1 MNKTPSIMQYLV
13 DLVANSKLKEARDG
27 GDKDFIARQE
37 KYFKDLSESEVKFS
51 PPVKSTFTNGKWQ
64 TSMSSPKRGFQISK
78 LTYNTGTLKALTKA
92 VAQAMARK
100 DSLDHATVPGIY
112 LVEENDQIHLLIER
126 DSNIF
131 DALKMT
137 GYEFPADSFKTSLYD
152 VREEE
157 LKADG
162 YVDIDHSVVSGRLFV
177 SYIRRDED
185 EEQNHHT
192 DPQDIYQEDEYHLT
206 AEEEERQK
214 QSMALAQNEN
224 NAAETTPAN
233 SEDQQ
238 KANETGH
245 PVNGVWPEQDG
256 ENADHTDPQN
266 VDESLDAQN
275 REEVA
280 HQDEIPTEENTNPEI
295 PTEENTAPENETTGK
310 NDRKKK

>member
-27 GDKDFIARQE
+27 GDKDFVARQE

-162 YVDIDHSVVSGRLFV
+162 YVDIDHSVVSGRLFI

-185 EEQNHHT
+185 ENKADT
-192 DPQDIYQEDEYHLT
+192 NPQDIYQEDEYHLT

-214 QSMALAQNEN
+214 QSMVLAQNEHQ
-224 NAAETTPAN
+224 
-233 SEDQQ
+233 D
-238 KANETGH
+238 
-245 PVNGVWPEQDG
+245 PVDPIDPEH
-256 ENADHTDPQN
+256 NDHTDPQN
-266 VDESLDAQN
+266 VDESIDAQN

-280 HQDEIPTEENTNPEI
+280 HQEEVPTEENTNPEV

>member
-27 GDKDFIARQE
+27 GDKDFVARQE

-112 LVEENDQIHLLIER
+112 VVEENDQIHLLIER

-162 YVDIDHSVVSGRLFV
+162 YVDIDHSVVSGRLFI

-185 EEQNHHT
+185 ENKADT
-192 DPQDIYQEDEYHLT
+192 NPQDIYQEDEYHLT

-214 QSMALAQNEN
+214 QSMALAQNEHQ
-224 NAAETTPAN
+224 
-233 SEDQQ
+233 D
-238 KANETGH
+238 
-245 PVNGVWPEQDG
+245 PVDPTDPEH
-256 ENADHTDPQN
+256 NDHTDPQN
-266 VDESLDAQN
+266 VDESIDAQN

-280 HQDEIPTEENTNPEI
+280 HQEEVPTEENTNPEV